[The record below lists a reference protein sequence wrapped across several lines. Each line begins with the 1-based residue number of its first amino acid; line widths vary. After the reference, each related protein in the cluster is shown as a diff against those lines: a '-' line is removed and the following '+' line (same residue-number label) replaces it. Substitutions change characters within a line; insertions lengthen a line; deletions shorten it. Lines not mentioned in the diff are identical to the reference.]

1 MDKALLLVNT
11 GTPDDPGIRAVR
23 RYLSEFLN
31 DPNVIDLPWIVR
43 KFLVN
48 MIIVPFRAPHSSQ
61 LYRSIWTAEGSPLK
75 INHEKLTE
83 SLQQELRDDYHVF
96 GAMRYGNPSLKDA
109 LEELRKRS
117 VKKITVLPLFPQ
129 FASSTTGSVI
139 GYIKQNLRKW
149 EKSPE
154 VIIIDQFYTH
164 PAFIRAYAS
173 RIKEYNPSG
182 FDHILFSYHSLPL
195 SHLRKVHPSQDPES
209 CTCNSS
215 MPGYG
220 RYCYKAACYETSR
233 LLAEEMDLQPG
244 RFSTSFQSRLTKKWI
259 SPFTDQ
265 ILKRLAEEGKQK
277 VLVAAPSFT
286 ADCLET
292 ISEIGNEYRN
302 SFLTSGGTKLV
313 MSESLNYSE
322 TWIKAITEIIT
333 EAYSSDN

>member
-11 GTPDDPGIRAVR
+11 GTPDDPGVKAVR

-31 DPNVIDLPWIVR
+31 DPMVIDLPWILR
-43 KFLVN
+43 KLLVN
-48 MIIVPFRAPHSSQ
+48 IIIVPFRAPHSSE
-61 LYRSIWTAEGSPLK
+61 LYKSIWTAEGSPLK
-75 INHEKLTE
+75 VNHEKLTE
-83 SLQQELRDDYHVF
+83 GLRQELRDDYHVF

-129 FASSTTGSVI
+129 YASSTTGSVVE
-139 GYIKQNLRKW
+139 YVKQYVRKW
-149 EKSPE
+149 KESPE
-154 VIIIDQFYTH
+154 VLIIDQFYSH
-164 PAFIRAYAS
+164 SAFIRAYAAH
-173 RIKEYNPSG
+173 IKGYDTSG
-182 FDHILFSYHSLPL
+182 FDHILFSYHSLPI
-195 SHLRKVHPSQDPES
+195 SHLRKVHHSQDPEK
-209 CTCNSS
+209 CACESS

-233 LLAEEMDLQPG
+233 LLAAELNLKPG
-244 RFSTSFQSRLTKKWI
+244 MYSTSFQSRLTKKWI

-265 ILKRLAEEGKQK
+265 ILKKLADEGKKK

-292 ISEIGNEYRN
+292 ISEIGIEYRN
-302 SFLTSGGTKLV
+302 SFINSGGTKFV

-322 TWIKAITEIIT
+322 TWIKALAEIIT
-333 EAYSSDN
+333 ETYSSDN